1 MGAIIAMM
9 GRDVVDA
16 EEAPGDRVGA
26 GWSGQRRGRK
36 IAEMLARQIVD
47 QIVSQRLKPGDMLPA
62 EASMIRTYGVGR
74 ATLREA
80 LRLLEVQGLI
90 WVKPGPGGGPVLA
103 ELTPRHFGDMAKL
116 HLHMGQA
123 TYRQVLQA
131 RLAVEPLMAR
141 LAAEA
146 QDPVGLAE
154 LRSELAAADAADIQ
168 DDEVYQAMSR
178 TFHATV
184 ASISG
189 NNVLDLL
196 GEALKEVYDSKIR
209 ATLMPKRRRVEV
221 RDIHR
226 AIGEAII
233 DGRGED
239 AERLMRE
246 HMLEYAALSVRR
258 NPALLDEVVVW
269 D

>member
-1 MGAIIAMM
+1 MGWN
-9 GRDVVDA
+9 G
-16 EEAPGDRVGA
+16 P
-26 GWSGQRRGRK
+26 RRGRK
-36 IAEMLARQIVD
+36 ISEMLARRIVE
-47 QIVSQRLKPGDMLPA
+47 QIVSRRLKPGDVLPA

-116 HLHMGQA
+116 HLHMGRA
-123 TYRQVLQA
+123 TYREVLDA
-131 RLAVEPLMAR
+131 RLAIEPLMAR

-146 QDPVGLAE
+146 QDKAGLAE
-154 LRSELAAADAADIQ
+154 LRRVLEQADASDIQ
-168 DDEVYQAMSR
+168 DDEVYQTMSWE
-178 TFHATV
+178 FHATV

-189 NNVLDLL
+189 NAVLDLL

-221 RDIHR
+221 REIHR
-226 AIGEAII
+226 AIGLAII
-233 DGRGED
+233 EGRGAD
-239 AERLMRE
+239 AEHLMRE
-246 HMLEYAALSVRR
+246 HMVEYAALSVRR
-258 NPALLDEVVVW
+258 SPALLDEVVAW